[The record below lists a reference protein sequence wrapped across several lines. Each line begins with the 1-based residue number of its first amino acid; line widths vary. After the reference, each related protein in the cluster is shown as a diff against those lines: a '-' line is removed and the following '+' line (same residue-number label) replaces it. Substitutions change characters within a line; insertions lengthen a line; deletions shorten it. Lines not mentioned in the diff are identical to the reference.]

1 MIKEDSKVL
10 YSDKPGFK
18 KLVLQYGRK
27 NIGKQITYDS
37 FVTWLNKAGY
47 GVYQYDKCW
56 KAVFNS
62 LLQHNFYTSVNY
74 RISKDCNLVTVFQL
88 NKK

>member
-1 MIKEDSKVL
+1 MVKEQSEVI
-10 YSDKPGFK
+10 YSDKPSFK

-37 FVTWLNKAGY
+37 FAEWLNIYGY
-47 GVYQYDKCW
+47 GIYQYDKCW
-56 KAVFNS
+56 KAVFKS
-62 LLQHNFYTSVNY
+62 LLQHNFYTS
-74 RISKDCNLVTVFQL
+74 ISYYTNKGGSLITVFQL